1 MIQTLKNIILLSLCA
16 SFCAAVSQ
24 DNTTNL
30 QNNEIE
36 SKNTNLQIPAS
47 SDKIATLSQN
57 ANLQNDKKIAKNA
70 EFESIKTLE
79 FPKDEA
85 EEKQL
90 NELFMAIES
99 LDSDKIQKLVKQNQ
113 RLVNLQNSNLD
124 DERYFV
130 PLYNAVL
137 AYGEADSD
145 KKREI
150 ALKNVKILLDNKA
163 DVNVCVKNRQE
174 QFSLI
179 TQIAILSLFYNNIEI
194 FEFLINN
201 GNLNINHTC
210 NHLQLLAFLFVTKEQ
225 ESRFKLFNFLV
236 QQKAEAKNALYAIV
250 VNEMGTKA
258 DKMM

>member
-16 SFCAAVSQ
+16 SFCAAVSPS
-24 DNTTNL
+24 NTENS

-99 LDSDKIQKLVKQNQ
+99 LDSDKIQKLVKQNP
-113 RLVNLQNSNLD
+113 RLVNLQKDKPGVNSL
-124 DERYFV
+124 V
-130 PLYNAVL
+130 KAV
-137 AYGEADSD
+137 AVYGTSKQTQN
-145 KKREI
+145 KK
-150 ALKNVKILLDNKA
+150 ALQNIKILLDNNANPNNNCAYSDDFKSTLLPL
-163 DVNVCVKNRQE
+163 
-174 QFSLI
+174 F
-179 TQIAILSLFYNNIEI
+179 ILTPMKTDKKIEVI
-194 FEFLINN
+194 
-201 GNLNINHTC
+201 
-210 NHLQLLAFLFVTKEQ
+210 
-225 ESRFKLFNFLV
+225 NFLV
-236 QQKAEAKNALYAIV
+236 KYGKLDLYKPCFIDEN
-250 VNEMGTKA
+250 NEMAYIPVILFTSMNFNDEKIELFKFLTKKKINIKNLSA
-258 DKMM
+258 KRKSRN

>member
-1 MIQTLKNIILLSLCA
+1 MIQTIKNIILLSLCA

-24 DNTTNL
+24 DNTTNS
-30 QNNEIE
+30 QNKAIN
-36 SKNTNLQIPAS
+36 SKNSNLQIPAS

-99 LDSDKIQKLVKQNQ
+99 LDSDKIQKLVKQNP

-150 ALKNVKILLDNKA
+150 ALKNLKILLDNKA
-163 DVNVCVKNRQE
+163 DVNVYTNSKNKN
-174 QFSLI
+174 I
-179 TQIAILSLFYNNIEI
+179 KASLFSTFFISDILLDRKFEI
-194 FEFLINN
+194 IDFLIKNS
-201 GNLNINHTC
+201 NLK
-210 NHLQLLAFLFVTKEQ
+210 LQQAWVQSKEHKIYPLATIAANFPIGYNSFELFK
-225 ESRFKLFNFLV
+225 FFP
-236 QQKAEAKNALYAIV
+236 
-250 VNEMGTKA
+250 
-258 DKMM
+258 